1 MNNSLPAKGIPS
13 LTVVIPS
20 FNQAETI
27 EQTLMSILDHNNIEG
42 LEVLVFD
49 SMSIDGTAE
58 ILERWENR
66 CTIIQEKDKGQSD
79 AINKGF
85 IKAKGDIVCWL
96 NSDDI
101 FFPHALDQ
109 VRQKFAEN
117 PSTEVISGRGV
128 HLYQDGGFKIPFPER
143 LDFEKSLSNDLQIDV
158 LQPAVFFRR
167 DLLEKLGGIN
177 PMLHYVM
184 DWDLWCRFIK
194 ENANWL
200 TMDVFF
206 AAARVHPETKTSSGG
221 LPRLFEHWRVARKHT
236 GLWFPKS
243 TRGLFFSWGL
253 EDAPPPLS
261 SLFKLAYNLKSFCR
275 FGEIKPNFH
284 SSQFY
289 QGKTKL
295 TFPWYG
301 AKINSINIE
310 LEFHNFEPLPENITI
325 HINDQTFNKKL
336 IEKEKKQ
343 TISIDSAF
351 EANEFNVSISA
362 ESLIRFRVLKVIPCI

>member
-1 MNNSLPAKGIPS
+1 MNDSLPAKEIPS

-27 EQTLMSILDHNNIEG
+27 EQTLMSILDHNNLEG

-49 SMSIDGTAE
+49 SMSVDGTSG
-58 ILERWENR
+58 ILERWKNR
-66 CTIIQEKDKGQSD
+66 CTNIQEKDKGQSD

-85 IKAKGDIVCWL
+85 IRAKGDIVCWL

-101 FFPHALDQ
+101 FFPHALDR

-128 HLYQDGGFKIPFPER
+128 HLYQDGGFKIPFPEQ
-143 LDFEKSLSNDLQIDV
+143 LDFEKSLSNDLQIDI

-177 PMLHYVM
+177 PKLHYVM
-184 DWDLWCRFIK
+184 DSDLWCRFIK

-200 TMDVFF
+200 TVDDFF
-206 AAARVHPETKTSSGG
+206 SAARVHPETKTSSGG
-221 LPRLFEHWRVARKHT
+221 LPRLFEHWRIARKHT
-236 GLWFPKS
+236 GLWLPKS

-253 EDAPPPLS
+253 EDATPPLS

-284 SSQFY
+284 SSQICEGRT
-289 QGKTKL
+289 QI

-301 AKINSINIE
+301 GKANSINIE
-310 LEFHNFEPLPENITI
+310 LEFHNINTLPENITLN
-325 HINDQTFNKKL
+325 INDQSFIKKL
-336 IEKEKKQ
+336 TGKEKKQ
-343 TISIDSAF
+343 TIIIDSSF
-351 EANEFNVSISA
+351 EANVYNVSISTK
-362 ESLIRFRVLKVIPCI
+362 SPVRFRVIKIMPSA

>member
-1 MNNSLPAKGIPS
+1 MDDSPPSQNTPS
-13 LTVVIPS
+13 LSVVIPS

-27 EQTLMSILDHNNIEG
+27 EQTLTSILEHNNLEG

-49 SMSIDGTAE
+49 SMSIDGTSG
-58 ILERWENR
+58 ILERWEDR

-85 IKAKGDIVCWL
+85 IRAKGDIVCWL

-109 VRQKFAEN
+109 VRQKFAKN
-117 PSTEVISGRGV
+117 PSTQIISGQGV
-128 HLYQDGGFKIPFPER
+128 HLYQDGGFKILFPEN
-143 LDFEKSLSNDLQIDV
+143 LDFEKSLSKDLQIDI
-158 LQPAVFFRR
+158 LQPTVFFRR

-177 PMLHYVM
+177 PELHYVM

-194 ENANWL
+194 EKAHWL
-200 TMDVFF
+200 TVDDFF
-206 AAARVHPETKTSSGG
+206 SAARVHPETKTSSGG

-275 FGEIKPNFH
+275 FGNIKPNIH
-284 SSQFY
+284 SSQFCE
-289 QGKTKL
+289 GKIQI

-301 AKINSINIE
+301 GKTNSINIG
-310 LEFHNFEPLPENITI
+310 LEFHNINTLPENITLN
-325 HINDQTFNKKL
+325 INDQSFIRKL
-336 IEKEKKQ
+336 IGKEKKQ
-343 TISIDSAF
+343 ALTIDYPLEENVIK
-351 EANEFNVSISA
+351 VSIST
-362 ESLIRFRVLKVIPCI
+362 ESPVRFRVTKIMPSA